1 MLQRSRSRG
10 KLDDESSDELT
21 TSAVHYN
28 VPSLPHQPVRLPS
41 LHSLGA
47 IATED
52 ILRPKTLPDEPEKP
66 LPPAPPKDAF
76 AEQRRHWKSKAVLS
90 TKTTN
95 MKTSSTAEAKRL
107 SKSKISCPIPLDPP
121 STAPGPDQSRPT
133 TSHTTASAPLTASR
147 SPEELSSKISNLL
160 QEAAAQEAQTRQK
173 AAIYASESAKLSPL
187 ERGKNAFVKA
197 TRAIKE
203 RLTNSNTSGSYQK
216 PRSPKRP
223 ASSRRT
229 PSPDSDLPPKY
240 ETPEETRRAR
250 LQRRIAE
257 GQNLTNPKIWQL
269 TGNGNIPRK
278 PLPVYES
285 MKSRSRCSVS
295 LDDPFSDGKELESR
309 PLTHDFSGFDFDFSN
324 RKNKGRS
331 IPSSFLSRAHAEE
344 PSQTSSTHLI
354 VPPHTSRFSSKVS
367 GLAQHSDTECFSS
380 SPIGYSTPRI
390 RLESQPNAQP
400 DKSTKGALVRSPSIL
415 EFSFE
420 DPGSGTSSGPASP
433 QPRASEGSSL
443 SVKRKGATGDLRSQ
457 VTPAPKKVKRDSV
470 ASIESLGLVSGI
482 SRMEAHGEGVPLSP
496 KSANT
501 HLLAPQQDQNKLKRG
516 LSIFDIGKGKAPES
530 REDDGANKLRP
541 RITNLR
547 KSSVPRPSSMAFN
560 RVLGSRPEMHR
571 LSSFDDRDID
581 VDELQMDD
589 AAYQVGNKKRC

>member
-21 TSAVHYN
+21 TSAVLYN
-28 VPSLPHQPVRLPS
+28 VPSIPHQPIRLPS

-47 IATED
+47 IATEE

-76 AEQRRHWKSKAVLS
+76 AEQRRHWKSRAALS
-90 TKTTN
+90 TKSTN
-95 MKTSSTAEAKRL
+95 MKASSTAEAKRL

-121 STAPGPDQSRPT
+121 STALGPDQSRPT
-133 TSHTTASAPLTASR
+133 TGHTTTSAPLTANR
-147 SPEELSSKISNLL
+147 DPEELSSKISNLL
-160 QEAAAQEAQTRQK
+160 QEAVAQEAQTRQK

-203 RLTNSNTSGSYQK
+203 RLTNGNTSGSSSRL
-216 PRSPKRP
+216 RSPRRQ

-229 PSPDSDLPPKY
+229 PTPDSDLPPEY
-240 ETPEETRRAR
+240 ETPEETRRIR
-250 LQRRIAE
+250 LERRIAE
-257 GQNLTNPKIWQL
+257 GQNLSNPKIWQL

-285 MKSRSRCSVS
+285 MKSRSRRSDS
-295 LDDPFSDGKELESR
+295 LDDPFSDSKELESR

-331 IPSSFLSRAHAEE
+331 IPPSFLSKAHADD
-344 PSQTSSTHLI
+344 PSQTSSTHI
-354 VPPHTSRFSSKVS
+354 TVPPHASRFSSMVS

-380 SPIGYSTPRI
+380 SPVAYSTPRI
-390 RLESQPNAQP
+390 RLESQPTAKQN
-400 DKSTKGALVRSPSIL
+400 KSTNGALVRSPSIL

-420 DPGSGTSSGPASP
+420 DPSNGTSSSAASP

-443 SVKRKGATGDLRSQ
+443 SVKRKGATDDLRSQ
-457 VTPAPKKVKRDSV
+457 VTPATKKVKRDSV
-470 ASIESLGLVSGI
+470 ASIESLGLASGI
-482 SRMEAHGEGVPLSP
+482 SRMETQDERVPLSP

-516 LSIFDIGKGKAPES
+516 LSIFDVGKGKAPES
-530 REDDGANKLRP
+530 REDDGASKIRP
-541 RITNLR
+541 RITNPR
-547 KSSVPRPSSMAFN
+547 KSSVRPSSMAFN

-571 LSSFDDRDID
+571 LSSFDAGDMDI
-581 VDELQMDD
+581 DELQMDD
-589 AAYQVGNKKRC
+589 ATYQIGSKKRC

>member
-1 MLQRSRSRG
+1 M
-10 KLDDESSDELT
+10 T
-21 TSAVHYN
+21 TSAVLYN
-28 VPSLPHQPVRLPS
+28 VPSIPHQPVRLPS

-47 IATED
+47 IATEE
-52 ILRPKTLPDEPEKP
+52 ILRPKTSPDEPEKP

-76 AEQRRHWKSKAVLS
+76 AEQRRHWKSRAALS
-90 TKTTN
+90 TKSTN
-95 MKTSSTAEAKRL
+95 MKASSTAEAKRL

-133 TSHTTASAPLTASR
+133 TGHTTASAPLTTSR
-147 SPEELSSKISNLL
+147 DPEELSSKISNLL
-160 QEAAAQEAQTRQK
+160 QEALAQEAQTRQK

-197 TRAIKE
+197 TRAIKG
-203 RLTNSNTSGSYQK
+203 RLTNSNTSGSSQK

-223 ASSRRT
+223 ASSRCT
-229 PSPDSDLPPKY
+229 PSPDSDLPPEY
-240 ETPEETRRAR
+240 ETPEETRRTR
-250 LQRRIAE
+250 LERRIAE

-285 MKSRSRCSVS
+285 MKSRSRRSES

-331 IPSSFLSRAHAEE
+331 IPPSFLSKAHADE
-344 PSQTSSTHLI
+344 PCQTSSTHLT
-354 VPPHTSRFSSKVS
+354 VPPHTSRFSSMVS

-390 RLESQPNAQP
+390 RLESQPNAKSS
-400 DKSTKGALVRSPSIL
+400 KSTKGALVRSPSIL

-420 DPGSGTSSGPASP
+420 DPSNGTSSSPASP

-443 SVKRKGATGDLRSQ
+443 SVKRKGATDDLRSQ
-457 VTPAPKKVKRDSV
+457 ITPATKKVKRNSV
-470 ASIESLGLVSGI
+470 ASIESLGLASGI
-482 SRMEAHGEGVPLSP
+482 SRMETHDERVPLSP

-501 HLLAPQQDQNKLKRG
+501 HLLAPQEDRNKLKRG
-516 LSIFDIGKGKAPES
+516 LSIFDVGKGKARES
-530 REDDGANKLRP
+530 TEDDGANKLRP
-541 RITNLR
+541 RITNPR

-571 LSSFDDRDID
+571 LSSFDAGDMD

-589 AAYQVGNKKRC
+589 AAYQVGSKKRC